1 MTLHKIN
8 LDKDTTKPI
17 SDFCKN
23 QGWDLPKMEITYIMP
38 AGDGNMNTVK
48 RALLSNGTSLL
59 LKQAFPFVKKYPMSI
74 LLAIIAINLFS
85 IASSLRT
92 EAYLNR
98 EKNLC
103 IKYLKHQ
110 IDRDTLIKKLRIVK
124 QANPSSICDSVLKS

>member
-1 MTLHKIN
+1 M
-8 LDKDTTKPI
+8 
-17 SDFCKN
+17 KN
-23 QGWDLPKMEITYIMP
+23 KVLPFI
-38 AGDGNMNTVK
+38 
-48 RALLSNGTSLL
+48 
-59 LKQAFPFVKKYPMSI
+59 KKYPMSI

-110 IDRDTLIKKLRIVK
+110 IDRDTLIKKLKIVK
-124 QANPSSICDSVLKS
+124 QANPSSICDSVLKSLKFAIKFFLLKCL